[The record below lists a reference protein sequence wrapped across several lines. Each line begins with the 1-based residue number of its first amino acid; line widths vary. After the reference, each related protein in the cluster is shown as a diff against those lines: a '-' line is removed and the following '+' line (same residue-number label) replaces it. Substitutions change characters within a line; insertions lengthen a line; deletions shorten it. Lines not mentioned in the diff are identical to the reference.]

1 MNPKVVEPT
10 FAFSLRSASP
20 FFFFSEKVVKPV
32 FVLGGTRVQEGDSG
46 GRRLRRWDG
55 HAENLPGPGA
65 APGCF
70 LPVQRTDQVSRHANV
85 LKKMNLF

>member
-1 MNPKVVEPT
+1 MNPKVAEPA

-20 FFFFSEKVVKPV
+20 FSSEKVVEPV

-70 LPVQRTDQVSRHANV
+70 LPVQRTGQVSRHANV
-85 LKKMNLF
+85 LKKKKNFSE